1 MKIGILGGS
10 FDPIHNGHLHM
21 AKQVLKEYELDKII
35 FMPAGHS
42 PNKSETEMMPADIRL
57 TMVQLALEGT
67 KNLEASSLEVD
78 SEERSYTYR
87 TLQKLSEVYPNDDF
101 YFIMGADSLDYFDQ
115 WYHPEII
122 CQLATILVV
131 NRDEFS
137 YEDLSGK
144 IGQLKCLFPAD
155 IRIVSCEKYDISS
168 RKLREQI
175 KKGENV
181 SEYIPKDV
189 LSYIKEHQLYRGA

>member
-1 MKIGILGGS
+1 MKTGILGGS

-42 PNKSETEMMPADIRL
+42 PNKSETEMTAADIRL
-57 TMVQLALEGT
+57 KMVEIAVDSS

-78 SEERSYTYR
+78 CEERSYTYR

-137 YEDLSGK
+137 YEDLSNK
-144 IGQLKCLFPAD
+144 IGQIKCLFPAD
-155 IRIVSCEKYDISS
+155 IRIVPCEKYDISS
-168 RKLREQI
+168 HELRERI
-175 KKGENV
+175 KRNKNV
-181 SEYIPKDV
+181 SDYIPKDV
-189 LSYIKEHQLYRGA
+189 LSYIKEHQLYRGV

>member
-1 MKIGILGGS
+1 MKTGILGGS

-42 PNKSETEMMPADIRL
+42 PNKSETEMTAADIRL
-57 TMVQLALEGT
+57 KMVEIAVDSS

-78 SEERSYTYR
+78 CEERSYTYR

-137 YEDLSGK
+137 YEDLSNK
-144 IGQLKCLFPAD
+144 IGQIKCLFPAD
-155 IRIVSCEKYDISS
+155 IRIVPCEKYDISS
-168 RKLREQI
+168 HELRERI
-175 KKGENV
+175 KRNENV
-181 SEYIPKDV
+181 SDYIPKDV
-189 LSYIKEHQLYRGA
+189 LSYIKEHQLYRGV